1 MFVCLFVYILSLSLF
16 LFVCLLL
23 STSARV
29 SRFFLFP
36 RPSPRDLSR
45 VARVVLWEGGGIF
58 FSPEGARIAYAL
70 PRSLPFPE
78 QSVETS
84 DVDKISGF
92 RSAFITYIPPPLF
105 HPLSFLVEIFF
116 HPPLPRYSADLSSYK
131 DVYRREAIGFF
142 PTTVYRL
149 EHEEEAS
156 GILYSRAHV
165 RARIQG
171 VPFST
176 FSKMVARRRRM
187 IFKSVGISIRKLMII
202 KEE

>member
-1 MFVCLFVYILSLSLF
+1 MFICLYSLSLSLSLR
-16 LFVCLLL
+16 LFIVIDLGSSFQIFSLP
-23 STSARV
+23 SPIP
-29 SRFFLFP
+29 SRFISSRESRPLGGKGNFFL
-36 RPSPRDLSR
+36 
-45 VARVVLWEGGGIF
+45 
-58 FSPEGARIAYAL
+58 EGARIAYAL

>member
-1 MFVCLFVYILSLSLF
+1 MFVCLFVYILSLFLSSFVYCYRPRLEFPDFFSSLAHP
-16 LFVCLLL
+16 LAIYLE
-23 STSARV
+23 
-29 SRFFLFP
+29 SRESSFGREGEFFFLRRVRESRMP
-36 RPSPRDLSR
+36 RH
-45 VARVVLWEGGGIF
+45 V
-58 FSPEGARIAYAL
+58 
-70 PRSLPFPE
+70 PFPE

-84 DVDKISGF
+84 DADKISGF
-92 RSAFITYIPPPLF
+92 RSGFITYIPPPLF
-105 HPLSFLVEIFF
+105 HPLSFFVEIFF
-116 HPPLPRYSADLSSYK
+116 HPPLPRYSTDLSSYK

>member
-1 MFVCLFVYILSLSLF
+1 MFVCLFVYILSLFLSSFVYCYRPRLEFPDFFFFSLP
-16 LFVCLLL
+16 
-23 STSARV
+23 
-29 SRFFLFP
+29 SRFISSRASRPLGGKGNFFL
-36 RPSPRDLSR
+36 
-45 VARVVLWEGGGIF
+45 
-58 FSPEGARIAYAL
+58 EGARIAYAS

-84 DVDKISGF
+84 DADKISGF
-92 RSAFITYIPPPLF
+92 RSGFITYIPPPLF